1 MSETK
6 VVAKFS
12 GILVSNLGSR
22 LRAQGSEATDIPASS
37 LIGDEMSAI
46 LDSSGE

>member
-1 MSETK
+1 MAE
-6 VVAKFS
+6 FS
-12 GILVSNLGSR
+12 RILLSIVGSR